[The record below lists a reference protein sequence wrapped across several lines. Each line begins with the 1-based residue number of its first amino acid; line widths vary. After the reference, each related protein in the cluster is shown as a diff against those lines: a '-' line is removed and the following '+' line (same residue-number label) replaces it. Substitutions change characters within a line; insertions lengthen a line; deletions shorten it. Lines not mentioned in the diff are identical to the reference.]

1 MAAVA
6 HGYAAIVLAGGGGRR
21 LGGPAKPT
29 LQVAGVAMLARV
41 LDAVADASTRVVVGP
56 ADLAELLPG
65 GVLLTREEPPGGG
78 PVAALW
84 AGLSALDGD
93 LPSAAAG
100 PADGAAGGPGGVDGL
115 VAVLAADLPLLTR
128 GAVGLLLRAA
138 GDADGAVFVDGGG
151 RQQFLCG
158 AWSVP
163 ALRTRLD
170 QLAPHAG
177 LSLRQTFAPMRVAE
191 VVAPPGT
198 PPPWYDCDTAEE
210 LAEAQ
215 RLWGEVHG
223 DA

>member
-29 LQVAGVAMLARV
+29 LEVAGVSMLARV
-41 LDAVADASTRVVVGP
+41 LDAVADAAIRVVVGP
-56 ADLAELLPG
+56 AELEGLLPD
-65 GVLLTREEPPGGG
+65 GVVLTREEPPGGG

-84 AGLSALDGD
+84 AGLSALDGE
-93 LPSAAAG
+93 PAQARPEAG
-100 PADGAAGGPGGVDGL
+100 GL

-128 GAVGLLLRAA
+128 GAVGLLLRAVSAPAA
-138 GDADGAVFVDGGG
+138 GGERDGAVFVDGDG

-158 AWSVP
+158 AWAVP
-163 ALRTRLD
+163 ALRTRLGH
-170 QLAPHAG
+170 LAPHAG
-177 LSLRQTFAPMRVAE
+177 LSLRQAFAPMRVAE

-210 LAEAQ
+210 LAEAR

>member
-29 LQVAGVAMLARV
+29 LEVAGLSMLARV
-41 LDAVADASTRVVVGP
+41 LDAVADAAPRVVVGP
-56 ADLAELLPG
+56 PELGGRLPD
-65 GVLLTREEPPGGG
+65 GVVLTREEPPGGG

-84 AGLSALDGD
+84 AGLGALDP
-93 LPSAAAG
+93 LPA
-100 PADGAAGGPGGVDGL
+100 PGGL
-115 VAVLAADLPLLTR
+115 VVVLAADLPLLTR
-128 GAVGLLLRAA
+128 GAVGLLLRTVGAPVAGNAA
-138 GDADGAVFVDGGG
+138 GERRAPDGAVFVDGDG

-158 AWSVP
+158 AWAVP
-163 ALRTRLD
+163 ALRARLGE
-170 QLAPHAG
+170 LAPHAG
-177 LSLRQTFAPMRVAE
+177 RSLRQTFAPMRVTE

-210 LAEAQ
+210 LAEAR